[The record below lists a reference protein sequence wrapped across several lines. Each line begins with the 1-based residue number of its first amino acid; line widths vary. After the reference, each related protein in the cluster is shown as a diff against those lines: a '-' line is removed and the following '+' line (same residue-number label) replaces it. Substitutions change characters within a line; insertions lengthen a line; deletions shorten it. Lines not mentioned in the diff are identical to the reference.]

1 MGLKMCLTIWNIPI
15 TDSYIHGVI
24 FVITYVTYN
33 LIMDPHFWDE
43 GNFNK
48 NRDQEVAQMV
58 GTNRIKNQ
66 QQIYTLHGEKS
77 KSKKQLDHYKDQ
89 TSFGNDS
96 ELYTKAGTSIVIDGS
111 MERSYCLD
119 GLNRNTVVFKNKIKH
134 VMVRNCDDT
143 RIYIQGGTIGGID
156 VLFGSNVSIRTPKHN
171 FTNVELS
178 QHTQL
183 GGTVDSDSLIHVFQ
197 SLDVFVNHKNLMVNP
212 FSTKPLKM
220 VYKTNDTQDRLD
232 IGEMSKSP
240 TGDSTSERWQTQLM
254 LIGRDISNEESET
267 DSGVTDTR
275 ETSYNTD

>member
-1 MGLKMCLTIWNIPI
+1 
-15 TDSYIHGVI
+15 
-24 FVITYVTYN
+24 
-33 LIMDPHFWDE
+33 MDPHFWDE

-77 KSKKQLDHYKDQ
+77 QTKKRLDHYKDQ
-89 TSFGNDS
+89 TSFGNIP
-96 ELYTKAGTSIVIDGS
+96 ELYTKGGTSIVIDGS

-119 GLNRNTVVFKNKIKH
+119 GLVRNTVVFKKKVKH

-143 RIYIQGGTIGGID
+143 RIYIQGGTIAGID

-171 FTNVELS
+171 YTNVEQS
-178 QHTQL
+178 HHTQL
-183 GGTVDSDSLIHVFQ
+183 RGTVDGDSLIHVTK

-212 FSTKPLKM
+212 FHTKPLKM

-240 TGDSTSERWQTQLM
+240 TADSTSERWQTQLM
-254 LIGRDISNEESET
+254 LLGRDISNES
-267 DSGVTDTR
+267 DSSVVDTTDT
-275 ETSYNTD
+275 SYDTD